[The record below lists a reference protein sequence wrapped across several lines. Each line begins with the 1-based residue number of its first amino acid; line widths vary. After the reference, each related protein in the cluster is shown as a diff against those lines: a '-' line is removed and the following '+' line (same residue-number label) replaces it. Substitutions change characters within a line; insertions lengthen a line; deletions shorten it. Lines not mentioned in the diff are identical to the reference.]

1 VRSGERVRASKNWA
15 LSGNRETMTTAVPF
29 TADLLRRT
37 LPIAILSLALVT
49 VPVLVLAPAGLPRLR
64 ALQKEL
70 ADVDAEKQELRR
82 NVGRL
87 RVEVR
92 RLRDD
97 PAAVER
103 IARDELGMVRKSEV
117 VFQFAKP

>member
-1 VRSGERVRASKNWA
+1 
-15 LSGNRETMTTAVPF
+15 MPF

-49 VPVLVLAPAGLPRLR
+49 VPVLVLAPEGLPRLR

-70 ADVDAEKQELRR
+70 ADVNVESQELRR
-82 NVGRL
+82 EIGRL
-87 RVEVR
+87 RIEVR
-92 RLRDD
+92 RLRED

-103 IARDELGMVRKSEV
+103 IARDELGMVRKNEI
-117 VFQFAKP
+117 VFQFAKPQP